1 MSGRTTSRRRHDLP
15 SVVSNLTKVVR
26 LTTLPETRRAIIA
39 AVRTGRARDLAWRA
53 SNDRRAL
60 LRELR
65 DPTNAFG
72 LLRTAV
78 RHPATRELGTASVMF
93 MPGGYLRFGWVALWA
108 GRRLL
113 RRSDRPSRGG

>member
-1 MSGRTTSRRRHDLP
+1 MSK
-15 SVVSNLTKVVR
+15 LTRIVR
-26 LTTLPETRRAIIA
+26 LGTLPETRRAIIA
-39 AVRTGRARDLAWRA
+39 AVRTGRARDVVWRA

-65 DPTNAFG
+65 DPSNTFG

-78 RHPATRELGTASVMF
+78 RHPATRELGTASLMF
-93 MPGGYLRFGWVALWA
+93 MPGSYLRFGWVAMWA

-113 RRSDRPSRGG
+113 RRSNRPSRGG